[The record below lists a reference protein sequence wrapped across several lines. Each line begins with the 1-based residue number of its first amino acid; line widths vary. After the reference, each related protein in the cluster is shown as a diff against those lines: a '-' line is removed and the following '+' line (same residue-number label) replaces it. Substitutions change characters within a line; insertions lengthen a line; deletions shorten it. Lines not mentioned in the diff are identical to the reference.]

1 MLRGLGPMDCTP
13 SGFELSVA
21 VFSEFVIVAVG
32 ALILFSLAFPFDLDS
47 SMPFGS
53 SSTILSVT
61 VFSEFVIVAAG
72 ALILFSLAFP
82 FDLDSSM
89 PFGFC
94 IPSGKCQQK

>member
-1 MLRGLGPMDCTP
+1 MLRGLGPMDCAP
-13 SGFELSVA
+13 SGFELSVS

-32 ALILFSLAFPFDLDS
+32 ALMFSLAFPFDLDS

-53 SSTILSVT
+53 SSTILSVA

-82 FDLDSSM
+82 FDLDTSM

-94 IPSGKCQQK
+94 IPSRKCQQK